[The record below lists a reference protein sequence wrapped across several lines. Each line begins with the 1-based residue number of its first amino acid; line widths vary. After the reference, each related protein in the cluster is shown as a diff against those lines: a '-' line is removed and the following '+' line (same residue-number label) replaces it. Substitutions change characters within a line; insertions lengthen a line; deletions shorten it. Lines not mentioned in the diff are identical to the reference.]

1 MCFSSTDQF
10 LAAAAAAS
18 TSEKLGEENKGHMLL
33 KKMGEFTGVNAFVVR
48 FFVGLDSTDL
58 GINKYFPVNL

>member
-1 MCFSSTDQF
+1 MFFSSTDQF

-33 KKMGEFTGVNAFVVR
+33 KKMGEFTGVTAFVAFS
-48 FFVGLDSTDL
+48 FFVGLHYRSWR
-58 GINKYFPVNL
+58 